1 MPKTKI
7 LATFALAACAALAQD
22 VAAPRLVTLNL
33 TATDSQGHPVTD
45 LTAADIQ
52 ITDQG
57 KATPFVAFR
66 NDALRAPAAARELSN
81 RPAPAISHVQVI
93 LFDLLNLSI
102 AARKPAIDQLV
113 RSLENLEAADA
124 IYLYLINVEGEL
136 SPVRALP
143 DAPPNARSAT
153 PWTRNIRTMLD
164 QAVGPVAVVRPAV
177 ARDVML
183 RIQRSYAALETLS
196 ARLAPL
202 PGRKNILWITFGV
215 PCSVPTTNALPWD
228 CRPIL
233 NKLADKLDQA
243 TVAVD
248 PIEMQSA
255 SADIESN
262 VTLQQLVDF
271 TGGKLYSGGDIER
284 AVPDAIES
292 ARSAYRVQYAP
303 AGNNWDG
310 KVHKIRATSSRKGVN
325 LQAKQAYTA
334 EKAPPA
340 VNNTALFQ
348 SPFDAADIGLTVT
361 VTPGA
366 QPHTLHLRIGL
377 ETQDLLLTPR
387 ADRFAG
393 QLASYVVAYLPENRL
408 QEYPVL
414 PINLNLTAEQ
424 REKMSRD
431 GIHLGQ
437 DVTIA
442 ENVHKLRLLM
452 VDHVANTVGSVTI
465 PVE

>member
-1 MPKTKI
+1 MLKLI
-7 LATFALAACAALAQD
+7 AACALAACAALAQD
-22 VAAPRLVTLNL
+22 LAAPRLVTLNL
-33 TATDSQGHPVTD
+33 TATDSQGHAVTD

-52 ITDQG
+52 ITDQS
-57 KATPFVAFR
+57 KSAPIVAFR
-66 NDALRAPAAARELSN
+66 NEALRAPAAAGEISN
-81 RPAPAISHVQVI
+81 RPAPAISHAQVI

-113 RSLENLEAADA
+113 RALENREAADA

-136 SPVRALP
+136 SPIRALP
-143 DAPPNARSAT
+143 DAPSNTRAAT
-153 PWTRNIRTMLD
+153 PWTRNIRAMLD

-183 RIQRSYAALETLS
+183 RIQRSYAALETL
-196 ARLAPL
+196 AAKLAPM

-228 CRPIL
+228 CRPNL
-233 NKLADKLDQA
+233 SKLSDKLDQA
-243 TVAVD
+243 NVAVD

-255 SADIESN
+255 SADLESN
-262 VTLQQLVDF
+262 VTLQQLVDS
-271 TGGKLYSGGDIER
+271 TGGKLYLGGDIER

-292 ARSAYRVQYAP
+292 SRATYRVRYAC

-310 KVHKIRATSSRKGVN
+310 KVHRIHATSNRKGVT
-325 LQAKQAYTA
+325 LQAKQSYTA
-334 EKAPPA
+334 EKTSPPI
-340 VNNTALFQ
+340 NSQALLQ

-366 QPHTLHLRIGL
+366 QPHSVHLRIGL
-377 ETQDLLLTPR
+377 ETQDLLLTQR
-387 ADRFAG
+387 GDRFAG
-393 QLASYVVAYLPENRL
+393 QLASYVVAYLPDNRL

-414 PINLNLTAEQ
+414 PINLNLTTEQ

-437 DVTIA
+437 DVTLA
-442 ENVHKLRLLM
+442 ENVHQLRLLV
-452 VDHVANTVGSVTI
+452 VDKVANTAGTLTI
-465 PVE
+465 PVQ